1 MCKESENIQYPGN
14 ISQKIYSKNIGKLWS
29 RYYNISG
36 RERERKKKNSKIS
49 DIRQKILKYETPI
62 ILNIWEKIMKRPTY
76 EKDLSKDLLKSTTWR
91 YLIFV
96 EKKSK
101 NTRRKNC
108 KLEYKLWSTR
118 FHLLIIEIF
127 KKGKKKKKISDRA
140 NLSKG
145 ARKNLQNFPVFV
157 NWNLIIFDTHD
168 TRLPTR
174 VASIRLRLR
183 TEVEGGGGG
192 FPSPWKCNF
201 FWKANPHEAGSPR
214 HATSNLCVRFEELSR
229 ATCFSRKI
237 RLLASFPI
245 PGYNIKIL
253 TTSLELPSYWLF
265 RCHYNSVSPP
275 FFFLL
280 FQFFLSLPFSL
291 ERI

>member
-36 RERERKKKNSKIS
+36 GEREKKKKNSKIS

-127 KKGKKKKKISDRA
+127 KKGKKKKKRYRIVQICQRAREKIYRISQY
-140 NLSKG
+140 L
-145 ARKNLQNFPVFV
+145 
-157 NWNLIIFDTHD
+157 W
-168 TRLPTR
+168 
-174 VASIRLRLR
+174 
-183 TEVEGGGGG
+183 TEI
-192 FPSPWKCNF
+192 W
-201 FWKANPHEAGSPR
+201 
-214 HATSNLCVRFEELSR
+214 
-229 ATCFSRKI
+229 
-237 RLLASFPI
+237 
-245 PGYNIKIL
+245 
-253 TTSLELPSYWLF
+253 
-265 RCHYNSVSPP
+265 
-275 FFFLL
+275 
-280 FQFFLSLPFSL
+280 
-291 ERI
+291 